1 MDDTPMA
8 DLGGR
13 ALVTGGAGYI
23 GSHTVLALLGRGLQP
38 VVIDDLSTGRR
49 SLVPGDVPFVEGDA
63 GDIDLVRRTLRE
75 HGCRSVIHFAGSII
89 NPESFDKPLDYYA
102 NNVSVSRNLLEARAA
117 ENIGAFIFSSSAAVY
132 GDAETAPIPEGAA
145 LAPVSPY
152 GETKLVTEWMVR
164 RVADATGMRFAAL
177 RYFNVA
183 GADAQGRSGQVGP
196 ATHLIKIA
204 AEAATGTRPG
214 VTIFGD
220 DYDTPDGTC
229 IRDYIHVTDIAAAHA
244 DALQHL
250 IKGGDSLTLN
260 CGYGEG
266 YSVRQVLDM
275 VNEILDDPIS
285 IEPGPRRI
293 GDVGTLIADA
303 GRIGEM
309 LDWTPR
315 HGDLR
320 TMIESAIAWERKL
333 RNERAA

>member
-1 MDDTPMA
+1 MMA
-8 DLGGR
+8 YNRPVLI
-13 ALVTGGAGYI
+13 TGGAGYI
-23 GSHTVLALLGRGLQP
+23 GSHTVLALMDRGLEP

-49 SLVPGDVPFVEGDA
+49 DLVPDGVPFVEGDA
-63 GDIDLVRRTLRE
+63 GDIDLVRKTLRE
-75 HGCRSVIHFAGSII
+75 HGCGSVVHFAGSIV
-89 NPESFDKPLDYYA
+89 NLESFEKPLDYFV
-102 NNVSVSRNLLEARAA
+102 NNVSVSRNLLEACKA
-117 ENIGAFIFSSSAAVY
+117 ENIETFIFSSSAAVY
-132 GDAETAPIPEGAA
+132 GDAETVPIPEDAP

-164 RVADATGMRFAAL
+164 RVAAATGMRFAAL

-183 GADAQGRSGQVGP
+183 GADAEGRSGQVGP

-204 AEAATGTRPG
+204 AEAASGVRSG
-214 VTIFGD
+214 VTIFGG

-244 DALQHL
+244 DALEHL
-250 IKGGDSLTLN
+250 IRDGDSMVLN

-275 VNEILDDPIS
+275 VNEIIDDPIS
-285 IEPGPRRI
+285 IDTGPRRI
-293 GDVGTLIADA
+293 GDVDKLVADA
-303 GRIGEM
+303 GRIGKA
-309 LDWTPR
+309 LGWTPR

-333 RNERAA
+333 QTERAA

>member
-1 MDDTPMA
+1 MS
-8 DLGGR
+8 DLNGPV
-13 ALVTGGAGYI
+13 LITGGAGYI
-23 GSHTVLALLGRGLQP
+23 GSHTVFALLGRGLKP

-49 SLVPGDVPFVEGDA
+49 DLVPEGVPFVEGDA

-75 HGCRSVIHFAGSII
+75 HDCGAVIHFAGSII

-102 NNVSVSRNLLEARAA
+102 NNVSASRNLLETCAA
-117 ENIGAFIFSSSAAVY
+117 EKIGAFIFSSSAAVY
-132 GDAETAPIPEGAA
+132 GDAQVTPILEDAV

-164 RVADATGMRFAAL
+164 DVAAATGMRFAAL

-183 GADAQGRSGQVGP
+183 GADADGRSGQVGP

-204 AEAATGTRPG
+204 AEAATGTRDG
-214 VTIFGD
+214 ITIFGD

-244 DALQHL
+244 DALEHL
-250 IKGGDSLTLN
+250 IKGGDSLVLN

-266 YSVRQVLDM
+266 SSVRQVLDM
-275 VNEILDDPIS
+275 VNEILDDPIA
-285 IEPGPRRI
+285 IETGPRRI
-293 GDVGTLIADA
+293 GDVGNLVADA
-303 GRIGEM
+303 GRIGKA

-320 TMIESAIAWERKL
+320 TMIESAIAWEQKL
-333 RNERAA
+333 RDERTA